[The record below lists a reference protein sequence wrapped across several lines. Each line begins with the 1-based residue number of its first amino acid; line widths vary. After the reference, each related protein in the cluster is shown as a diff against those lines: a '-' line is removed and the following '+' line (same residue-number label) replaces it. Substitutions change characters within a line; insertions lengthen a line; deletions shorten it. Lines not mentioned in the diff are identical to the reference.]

1 MPQIYKWKIFLDPF
15 PIFLLQGPKGDRGM
29 LSSVTGD
36 LPTAILEGPPGPPG
50 ATGKYNLGAL
60 MF

>member
-1 MPQIYKWKIFLDPF
+1 MTYHLGKCAIGKIYVK
-15 PIFLLQGPKGDRGM
+15 GPKGDRGM

-50 ATGKYNLGAL
+50 PKGKYTRGTT
-60 MF
+60 

>member
-1 MPQIYKWKIFLDPF
+1 MTYHLGKCAIGKIYVK
-15 PIFLLQGPKGDRGM
+15 GPKGDRGM

-50 ATGKYNLGAL
+50 PKGKYTRGTTWTTWT
-60 MF
+60 